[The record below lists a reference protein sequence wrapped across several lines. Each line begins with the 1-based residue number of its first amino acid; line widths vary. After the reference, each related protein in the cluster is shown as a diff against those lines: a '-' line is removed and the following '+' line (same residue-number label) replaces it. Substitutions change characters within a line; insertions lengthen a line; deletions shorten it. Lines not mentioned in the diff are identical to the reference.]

1 MNYLEPWYA
10 LAEEECI
17 TLRAELT
24 RELPPGHALEGIQ
37 VKCLARRQDRDDVL
51 FELQDGTGRF
61 ASVHL
66 TWQVEREPP
75 WPSTVIYE
83 GVAEWLATM
92 QAHHLE
98 RDA

>member
-1 MNYLEPWYA
+1 MNYLEPWHA

-17 TLRAELT
+17 ALRAELT

-51 FELQDGTGRF
+51 FELQDGSGRF

-66 TWQVEREPP
+66 TWQAEREPP

-83 GVAEWLATM
+83 GVAVWLAAM
-92 QAHHLE
+92 KAHHHE